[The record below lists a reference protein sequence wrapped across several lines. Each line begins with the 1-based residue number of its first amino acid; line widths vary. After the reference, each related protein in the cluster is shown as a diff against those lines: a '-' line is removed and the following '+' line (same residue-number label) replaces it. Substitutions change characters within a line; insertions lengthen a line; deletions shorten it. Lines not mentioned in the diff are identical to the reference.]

1 MALTTGKRQVQATAS
16 SVANRMGVVPAY
28 GGDPVS
34 TIAKVA
40 TEKLDFF
47 AKRQATL
54 EEAKYKADLD
64 LTTSKFINDKSR
76 EFFDSPDSFT
86 KATDEYLNTLVSEA
100 PDRYKSWTKSMISGK
115 ALRKGEQIFNTRI
128 KLDHIEA
135 TEAIKS
141 RLNSLYP
148 AIDRAKDETIA
159 FYKEKPESFA
169 VVKPTDLIMDYLN
182 DIEKLLN
189 Q

>member
-1 MALTTGKRQVQATAS
+1 M
-16 SVANRMGVVPAY
+16 Y
-28 GGDPVS
+28 
-34 TIAKVA
+34 
-40 TEKLDFF
+40 
-47 AKRQATL
+47 
-54 EEAKYKADLD
+54 KYKL
-64 LTTSKFINDKSR
+64 KK
-76 EFFDSPDSFT
+76 
-86 KATDEYLNTLVSEA
+86 
-100 PDRYKSWTKSMISGK
+100 KSMNEITPGRQQFQEERIAAFK
-115 ALRKGEQIFNTRI
+115 A
-128 KLDHIEA
+128 IEA
-135 TEAIKS
+135 

>member
-1 MALTTGKRQVQATAS
+1 MYKYRLKKSKLNEADPKR
-16 SVANRMGVVPAY
+16 
-28 GGDPVS
+28 
-34 TIAKVA
+34 IAFQNQRIDA
-40 TEKLDFF
+40 F
-47 AKRQATL
+47 
-54 EEAKYKADLD
+54 KA
-64 LTTSKFINDKSR
+64 
-76 EFFDSPDSFT
+76 
-86 KATDEYLNTLVSEA
+86 
-100 PDRYKSWTKSMISGK
+100 
-115 ALRKGEQIFNTRI
+115 
-128 KLDHIEA
+128 IE
-135 TEAIKS
+135 S